1 MGAAGSAITSGSCP
15 AGAIR
20 RAVGGRGG
28 TVDVDLGWHVIAG
41 DHLLDMLTRV
51 SEGEDPD
58 MVFAELW
65 ANAEHVTNDEEENV

>member
-1 MGAAGSAITSGSCP
+1 MDA
-15 AGAIR
+15 
-20 RAVGGRGG
+20 
-28 TVDVDLGWHVIAG
+28 DLGWHVIAG